1 MVSQQPGS
9 ISPSLGTNSTL
20 QGSQDYFTP
29 PLINPPIA
37 RPQGS
42 WRWLWIAMLGSTGAG
57 VAALAAFFWL
67 VNLPPTANCENPAT
81 VTSDRAQLYCAQT
94 AAESG
99 TLEDILASLDLVAG
113 WPSSHPLYYEVQP
126 LVEEW
131 SWVALNAAERELG
144 DNHLEAAQALIG
156 RIPSSSPVYP
166 RGQEALA
173 RWQAEWD
180 QGRGLVTKA
189 EAALQRQDWATATAQ
204 LQALG
209 DLENDHWRVEQ
220 VTLLSRRIQAER
232 RAVIL
237 LDQAVAQASPGG
249 SEGLGRALQ
258 TATQISPDTFTYQ
271 AAQVYLD
278 RWSDL
283 LLKLGLD
290 RWYASSLEEALTL
303 GRQAALNPSRAQV
316 AQELIWLSRS
326 RQLAQTSLQGWRTTP
341 DQLITLYQAMLTANR
356 IGSDSPYYGQA
367 QSSLK
372 TWRQHLEG
380 MVTLQGAEVPGRL
393 VHLDTLKLAM
403 AQAQQVP
410 PGHPQR
416 VRAQTLIAHW
426 QLTSERLED
435 RPYLVEAHRLAKDK
449 TIDGLQAAIDVA
461 EKISLDRALRSEAQG
476 WIYVWR
482 VQIEEI
488 EDRPILN
495 QARRLARQGNL
506 FQAIAEALN
515 VKPGRALYDEAQGAI
530 AGWQWQVKQQE
541 LARQRALT
549 PKPPVIPTLPETD
562 PSTDNAPVEDQAP
575 GAPAA
580 PEPASVPTSDRTPPG
595 SLPRTLELSPPPS
608 TQTPIPQGTPS
619 TEPSSLPPAAIP
631 PTVGPLTPEPAP
643 TSLTP
648 APGTSPEP
656 TPPPPAPGVSSTP
669 QPETNLSWSSSRNS
683 YSLSP
688 GA

>member
-1 MVSQQPGS
+1 MVSQHSRSMP
-9 ISPSLGTNSTL
+9 PSLGLDSTL
-20 QGSQDYFTP
+20 PETNDYFTP
-29 PLINPPIA
+29 PLVSPPA
-37 RPQGS
+37 VRPQGS
-42 WRWLWIAMLGSTGAG
+42 WRWLWVAILGCTGAG
-57 VAALAAFFWL
+57 GTALAAFLWL
-67 VNLPPTANCENPAT
+67 VNLPPTTNCENPAT

-94 AAESG
+94 AADSG
-99 TLEDILASLDLVAG
+99 DLEDILTSLDLVG
-113 WPSSHPLYYEVQP
+113 RWPSSHPLYYEVQP
-126 LVEEW
+126 LVEKW
-131 SWVALNAAERELG
+131 SWVALKAAEGELS
-144 DNHLEAAQALIG
+144 DNQLQAAQLLIA

-166 RGQEALA
+166 QGQEALA
-173 RWQAEWD
+173 GWQAEWD
-180 QGRGLVTKA
+180 QGRGLVAKA
-189 EAALQRQDWATATAQ
+189 EKALQRQDWATATAQ
-204 LQALG
+204 LQALEK
-209 DLENDHWRVEQ
+209 LENDHWRVKQ
-220 VTLLSRRIQAER
+220 VTLLSRRMQAER
-232 RAVIL
+232 RAVAL
-237 LDQAVAQASPGG
+237 LNQAVALAAPGG

-303 GRQAALNPSRAQV
+303 GREAALNPNRAQV
-316 AQELIWLSRS
+316 AQELLWLSRS
-326 RQLAQTSLQGWRTTP
+326 RQLAQASLQGWRTTP
-341 DQLITLYQAMLTANR
+341 DQLITLYQAMLMANR
-356 IGSDSPYYGQA
+356 ISGDSPYYGQA

-403 AQAQQVP
+403 AQAQQIP

-449 TIDGLQAAIDVA
+449 TIAGLRAAIDAA
-461 EKISLDRALRSEAQG
+461 ESIALDRALRSEAQS

-495 QARRLARQGNL
+495 QARHLAHQGHL

-530 AGWQWQVKQQE
+530 AGWQWQIKQQE
-541 LARQRALT
+541 LARQRALI

-562 PSTDNAPVEDQAP
+562 PSTDNAPVEGKTP
-575 GAPAA
+575 GAPAV
-580 PEPASVPTSDRTPPG
+580 PDPISVPTSDMTPPG
-595 SLPRTLELSPPPS
+595 ALPRILELSPPPS
-608 TQTPIPQGTPS
+608 TQTPIPQETPS

-643 TSLTP
+643 TSLAP

-669 QPETNLSWSSSRNS
+669 QPETNLSWSGSRNS

-688 GA
+688 RA

>member
-1 MVSQQPGS
+1 MISQQPRS
-9 ISPSLGTNSTL
+9 MPPSLDLDPTL
-20 QGSQDYFTP
+20 QGTHDYFTP
-29 PLINPPIA
+29 PLISPPAA
-37 RPQGS
+37 RPQAP
-42 WRWLWIAMLGSTGAG
+42 WRWLLMAMLGCTGAG
-57 VAALAAFFWL
+57 VAALGAFLWL
-67 VNLPPTANCENPAT
+67 VNLPPTTNCENPAT

-99 TLEDILASLDLVAG
+99 NLEDILTSLDLVGA
-113 WPSSHPLYYEVQP
+113 WSSSHPLHYEVQP

-131 SWVALNAAERELG
+131 SWVALRAAERELG
-144 DNHLEAAQALIG
+144 DNQLQAAQALIA
-156 RIPSSSPVYP
+156 RIPSTSPVYP
-166 RGQEALA
+166 QGQAALA
-173 RWQAEWD
+173 RWQTEWD
-180 QGRGLVTKA
+180 QGRGLVAKA
-189 EAALQRQDWATATAQ
+189 EKALQRKDWTTATAQ

-209 DLENDHWRVEQ
+209 NLENDHWRVEQ

-232 RAVIL
+232 RAVAL
-237 LDQAVAQASPGG
+237 LNQAVALAAPGG
-249 SEGLGRALQ
+249 SQGLGRALQ
-258 TATQISPDTFTYQ
+258 TATQINPDTFTYQ

-290 RWYASSLEEALTL
+290 RWYASSLEEALAL
-303 GRQAALNPSRAQV
+303 ARQAALNPSRAQV

-326 RQLAQTSLQGWRTTP
+326 RQLAQASLRGWRTTP
-341 DQLITLYQAMLTANR
+341 DQLITLYQAMLMANR

-380 MVTLQGAEVPGRL
+380 MATLQAAEVPGRL

-403 AQAQQVP
+403 TQAQQIP

-426 QLTSERLED
+426 QLTIERLED

-449 TIDGLQAAIDVA
+449 TMAGLQAAIEMA
-461 EKISLDRALRSEAQG
+461 EKIALERALRPEAQG
-476 WIYVWR
+476 WVYLWR

-495 QARRLARQGNL
+495 QARRLASQGNL

-530 AGWQWQVKQQE
+530 AGWQWQIRQQE

-549 PKPPVIPTLPETD
+549 PTPPLIPTLPAPG
-562 PSTDNAPVEDQAP
+562 PSTAIPPLQDRDP
-575 GAPAA
+575 GALTAPSPS
-580 PEPASVPTSDRTPPG
+580 PEPAPATSDMMPPG
-595 SLPRTLELSPPPS
+595 AVPRVLELSPPTNIPA
-608 TQTPIPQGTPS
+608 PPPQGTPS
-619 TEPSSLPPAAIP
+619 TEPSALPPAATP
-631 PTVGPLTPEPAP
+631 PTGGPLTPEPTVAP
-643 TSLTP
+643 LVP
-648 APGTSPEP
+648 APGTLPEP
-656 TPPPPAPGVSSTP
+656 TPPPDAPAVSSSP
-669 QPETNLSWSSSRNS
+669 QPETNLSWSGS
-683 YSLSP
+683 
-688 GA
+688 

>member
-1 MVSQQPGS
+1 MVSQQPRS
-9 ISPSLGTNSTL
+9 MPPSLGLDPTL
-20 QGSQDYFTP
+20 PETHNYFTP
-29 PLINPPIA
+29 PLISQPVA
-37 RPQGS
+37 RPQAP
-42 WRWLWIAMLGSTGAG
+42 WRWLLMAMLGCTGAG
-57 VAALAAFFWL
+57 VAALVALLWL
-67 VNLPPTANCENPAT
+67 VNLPPTTNCENPAT

-99 TLEDILASLDLVAG
+99 NLEDILASLDLAG
-113 WPSSHPLYYEVQP
+113 GWSSSHPLYYEVQP

-131 SWVALNAAERELG
+131 SWVALRAAERELG
-144 DNHLEAAQALIG
+144 DNQLQAAQTLIA
-156 RIPSSSPVYP
+156 RIPSTSPVYP
-166 RGQEALA
+166 QGQVALA

-180 QGRGLVTKA
+180 QGRGLVVKA
-189 EAALQRQDWATATAQ
+189 EKALQRKDWATATAQ

-209 DLENDHWRVEQ
+209 NLENDHWRVEQ

-232 RAVIL
+232 RAVAL
-237 LDQAVAQASPGG
+237 LNQAVALAAPGG

-258 TATQISPDTFTYQ
+258 TASQINPDTFTYQ

-290 RWYASSLEEALTL
+290 RWYASSLEEALAL

-326 RQLAQTSLQGWRTTP
+326 RQLAQASLRGWRTAP
-341 DQLITLYQAMLTANR
+341 DQLITLYQAMLMANR

-393 VHLDTLKLAM
+393 VYLDTLKLAM
-403 AQAQQVP
+403 AQAQQIP

-426 QLTSERLED
+426 QLTIERLED

-449 TIDGLQAAIDVA
+449 TMTGLQAAIEMA
-461 EKISLDRALRSEAQG
+461 EKIALERALRPEAQG
-476 WIYVWR
+476 WVYLWR

-495 QARRLARQGNL
+495 QARRLASQGNL

-530 AGWQWQVKQQE
+530 SGWQWQIRQQE

-549 PKPPVIPTLPETD
+549 PTPPVIPTLPATGPSTANPPMQDRDPGALTD
-562 PSTDNAPVEDQAP
+562 PSPSPSLSSDPASTMMAP
-575 GAPAA
+575 GA
-580 PEPASVPTSDRTPPG
+580 VPRV
-595 SLPRTLELSPPPS
+595 LELSPPTNIPA
-608 TQTPIPQGTPS
+608 PPPQGTPS
-619 TEPSSLPPAAIP
+619 TEPSALPPAATP
-631 PTVGPLTPEPAP
+631 PTGGPLTPEPTVAP
-643 TSLTP
+643 LVP
-648 APGTSPEP
+648 APGTLPEP
-656 TPPPPAPGVSSTP
+656 TPPPDAPAVSSSP
-669 QPETNLSWSSSRNS
+669 QPETNLSWSGS
-683 YSLSP
+683 
-688 GA
+688 